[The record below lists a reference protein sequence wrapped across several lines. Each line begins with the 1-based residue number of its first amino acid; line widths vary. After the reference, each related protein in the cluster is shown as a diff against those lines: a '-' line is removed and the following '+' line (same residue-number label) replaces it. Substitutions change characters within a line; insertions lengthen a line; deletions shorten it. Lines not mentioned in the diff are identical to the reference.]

1 MAELGNEIKLPKT
14 DGGVI
19 PLMKSNLFPS
29 FILLNLT
36 TKITGKVDKRAF
48 LVVERKR

>member
-1 MAELGNEIKLPKT
+1 MAELRNEIKLPEI

-29 FILLNLT
+29 FILLNYT
-36 TKITGKVDKRAF
+36 SKITGKVDKRAF
-48 LVVERKR
+48 LIVKRKS